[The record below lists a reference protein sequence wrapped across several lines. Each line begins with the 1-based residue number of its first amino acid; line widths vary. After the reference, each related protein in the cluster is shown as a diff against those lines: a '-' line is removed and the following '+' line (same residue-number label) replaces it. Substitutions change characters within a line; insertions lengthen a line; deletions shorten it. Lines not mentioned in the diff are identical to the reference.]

1 MSPSQA
7 FDARAW
13 IASNTVG
20 GTEVT
25 NEAQQAVAAFTTM
38 WNFFESTLCD
48 NRASVAAFER
58 IAGRLDETRVPELTR
73 RALDSCLT
81 FWQFRYLTPE
91 GFAHRFDGLNFRR
104 NDRRPHVEA
113 VLQGSATEPH
123 EQLLAQM
130 IIVYRLR
137 NNLFHGI
144 KTLDMLNDQVQNLST
159 ASRCLAAILEA
170 VPTRF
175 VSSRRQRA
183 VGKYAET

>member
-1 MSPSQA
+1 MPESHA
-7 FDARAW
+7 FDASAW

-20 GTEVT
+20 GTELST
-25 NEAQQAVAAFTTM
+25 EAQQAVAAFTTM

-58 IAGRLDETRVPELTR
+58 VAGRLDKSRVSQPTRQV
-73 RALDSCLT
+73 LDSCLA
-81 FWQFRYLTPE
+81 FWRFRYKTPE
-91 GFAHRFDGLNFRR
+91 GFAHRFEGLNFRP
-104 NDRRPHVEA
+104 NDRRSHVEA
-113 VLQGSATEPH
+113 VLNCSATELH
-123 EQLLAQM
+123 DKLLAQM

-183 VGKYAET
+183 AG